1 MCEMDTW
8 GFRNHQESHSLHI
21 LPVAELGFFQPLGR
35 NKGNS
40 VEVAAARRVRA
51 YQQYWWRAF
60 LSHTGLAETMDILD
74 SLISADANTPI
85 RAGRKRKRAGKQAPA
100 AG

>member
-8 GFRNHQESHSLHI
+8 GLRNHQESHSVHI
-21 LPVAELGFFQPLGR
+21 LPVAELGFFRPLGR

-40 VEVAAARRVRA
+40 VEVAAAQRVRA
-51 YQQYWWRAF
+51 YQQYWW
-60 LSHTGLAETMDILD
+60 SHTGLAETMDILD
-74 SLISADANTPI
+74 SLISADANIPI
-85 RAGRKRKRAGKQAPA
+85 RARRKRERAGKQAPA